1 MLMTCMSP
9 PRVSEARRGRPLWRR
24 DAMKNSI
31 VDELGQASKGLV
43 FVSETEAELEPFA
56 WEGGGKL
63 TRGRVLE
70 LAGADPGTPVEQM
83 TLDNFFRAVP
93 SEDRD
98 RFDELARVLKE
109 KLSGVKVYKLGGE
122 PEKQV
127 YIVGKAEDGSW
138 AGLKTTVVET

>member
-1 MLMTCMSP
+1 
-9 PRVSEARRGRPLWRR
+9 
-24 DAMKNSI
+24 MKNSI
-31 VDELGQASKGLV
+31 IDELRQASKGLV

-63 TRGRVLE
+63 TKVRLLE
-70 LAGADPGTPVEQM
+70 LAEAEPDTPVEEM
-83 TLDNFFRAVP
+83 TLDSFFRAVG

-109 KLSGVKVYKLGGE
+109 KLAGVKVYKLGGE

-127 YIVGKAEDGSW
+127 YIVGKAEGGSW